1 MFMFEN
7 LSFRLRQAVIVVY
20 YEKERVKDKARV
32 KEKTSLINQN
42 EGRCDERLD
51 LPVVYMMNRISDVV
65 LWVPRGEGRTA
76 KMRHV
81 PT

>member
-7 LSFRLRQAVIVVY
+7 LSFRLRQTVIVVY

-51 LPVVYMMNRISDVV
+51 LPVFFFFGIEIEFIMNQSEIQR
-65 LWVPRGEGRTA
+65 
-76 KMRHV
+76 
-81 PT
+81 